1 MLKIWTTLLL
11 IRETFYGREHS
22 QDLQQSLVGKADNY
36 KKRVK
41 NIKD

>member
-1 MLKIWTTLLL
+1 MLKIWTTSLS
-11 IRETFYGREHS
+11 IRETLYGREH
-22 QDLQQSLVGKADNY
+22 LQQSLVGKADNY